1 MSWGFFFWGFTA
13 CGIFFGF
20 SWLETHRI
28 WEKKGLDSIGEMGLR
43 HDGMVPQFRAAGA
56 MG

>member
-1 MSWGFFFWGFTA
+1 MGF
-13 CGIFFGF
+13 FFGF